1 MKRIDT
7 PNLCTAVA
15 MLALTAL
22 TIIFSGTAS
31 GQTVGVT
38 VTLLPMNPTTLE
50 PVIVRVLSSTDCDFY
65 AKRVRIQQTGT
76 TIRADIGQKNEGIC
90 LGLPT
95 SITNDILIGRF
106 PPGTFTVDVFY
117 NGNLQIAS
125 IPFTVT
131 DSYATKTGPFPID
144 DYTDHWWDPQEL
156 GWGISIM
163 QHTSDRIVA
172 TWFVYDQAGR
182 PVWYSLQPGA
192 WTFTFP
198 VPVYT
203 GPVYKTT
210 GPYFGAPFDSSK
222 LSITQVGTGTL
233 TFTDHNN
240 GTFAY
245 TVEGNSAEKPI
256 TRLSF

>member
-1 MKRIDT
+1 MNYLGNKGLRVMPTLPALIVLGISAT
-7 PNLCTAVA
+7 VA
-15 MLALTAL
+15 SAQ
-22 TIIFSGTAS
+22 SD
-31 GQTVGVT
+31 
-38 VTLLPMNPTTLE
+38 VTLVPTNPTTLE
-50 PVIVRVLSSTDCDFY
+50 PVVVRVLATQTCVFDPH
-65 AKRVRIQQTGT
+65 RVRIQQTGAA
-76 TIRADIGQKNEGIC
+76 IRVDIAPKLDPGIICVVTGANE
-90 LGLPT
+90 T
-95 SITNDILIGRF
+95 HDILIGRF
-106 PPGTFTVDVFY
+106 PPGTFNVVVY
-117 NGNLQIAS
+117 YGGNMQVAS

-131 DSYATKTGPFPID
+131 DSYPSKTGPFPID

-172 TWFVYDQAGR
+172 TWFVYDQAGH
-182 PVWYSLQPGA
+182 PVWYSLQPGQ
-192 WTFTFP
+192 WTIDYP
-198 VPVYT
+198 VAVYT

>member
-1 MKRIDT
+1 M
-7 PNLCTAVA
+7 
-15 MLALTAL
+15 
-22 TIIFSGTAS
+22 
-31 GQTVGVT
+31 
-38 VTLLPMNPTTLE
+38 
-50 PVIVRVLSSTDCDFY
+50 
-65 AKRVRIQQTGT
+65 TGT
-76 TIRADIGQKNEGIC
+76 NE
-90 LGLPT
+90 T
-95 SITNDILIGRF
+95 DDVLIGRF
-106 PPGTFTVDVFY
+106 PPGSFNLVVYFA
-117 NGNLQIAS
+117 GNTQVAAIQFSVA
-125 IPFTVT
+125 
-131 DSYATKTGPFPID
+131 DSYPTKTGPFPID

-172 TWFVYDQAGR
+172 TWFVYDQAGH

-192 WTFTFP
+192 WVFDHP
-198 VPVYT
+198 AVYT

-210 GPYFGAPFDSSK
+210 GPYFGAPFDSRK

>member
-1 MKRIDT
+1 MNCIACRRSGRIARRIALAALAT
-7 PNLCTAVA
+7 GVVA
-15 MLALTAL
+15 TSAQ
-22 TIIFSGTAS
+22 AS
-31 GQTVGVT
+31 DFTVSLV
-38 VTLLPMNPTTLE
+38 PPNPTTLE
-50 PVIVRVLSSTDCDFY
+50 PVVVRILPDQSCLFNPQ
-65 AKRVRIQQTGT
+65 KVRIQQTGT
-76 TIRADIGQKNEGIC
+76 AIRVDFGPINDGRCVVTG
-90 LGLPT
+90 
-95 SITNDILIGRF
+95 TNQTDDILIGRF
-106 PPGTFTVDVFY
+106 PPGTFNVDVFDS
-117 NGNLQIAS
+117 GQQVAS
-125 IPFTVT
+125 LPFTVM
-131 DSYATKTGPFPID
+131 DSYPTKTGTFPID

-172 TWFVYDQAGR
+172 TWFVYDQAGQ

-192 WTFTFP
+192 WTFTFALP
-198 VPVYT
+198 IYT